1 MAHPR
6 LLCILL
12 IFCSCTVVW
21 GQITLPCQSRC
32 VAYFV
37 KRGPY
42 VPKPP
47 VQKPPPPSDDEPFTY
62 PVPSEQTE
70 WNGYNTNRIHNK
82 EIGKMFTQESD
93 ALRIEVRKE
102 YGASL
107 QIYDKVTNQYLINF
121 FDQGRESGMSSYSG
135 VEDIPFSDD
144 SPRWKGIGYNP
155 LQAGD
160 DGGNPAPILYQGI
173 VNGWIY
179 TKAQCLSWPHMDARL
194 LPFFYEQWVKLKGNK
209 VHVKVRL
216 THRRGDNVFHN
227 ASQQEWPMMMIN
239 GAKTVRFYNGSQPF
253 TGAPTAA
260 TNAIERR
267 NGDDYVLH
275 QGTPFGQTEPWQ
287 GVEIGAN
294 RLIGLYCPGF
304 YRASYNVAVPWLRD
318 DWEGGNTMTYISNH
332 PMVHLD
338 SENVWLKEYTYVV
351 GTEQQV
357 REFVYAQPRQNT
369 PDFHFR
375 KADGRN
381 GWFIWDGGYDQKEP
395 FVSDNWKVTFT
406 GKTENGVT
414 NAWGSK
420 LMSGYHSFKASE
432 FNSVYIR
439 MAYSGPQTQLHL
451 TWLLNGQAPDGMD
464 PSYPN
469 QNSLRFPKGVRDQNQ
484 FVVIPVINDGKMH
497 TYKVSFAGHPMW
509 KDIIQQFEIT
519 HGNAYTFLPPGEVIE
534 LNYLGVNNPGN

>member
-1 MAHPR
+1 MKHYSIWL
-6 LLCILL
+6 LLCITLSSATVP
-12 IFCSCTVVW
+12 FSCNHEEIVAVV
-21 GQITLPCQSRC
+21 GPPRTIPPIRVPPAPGPFIYVTPNYQSNWT
-32 VAYFV
+32 YYNGV
-37 KRGPY
+37 KIYDKIIGPGS
-42 VPKPP
+42 V
-47 VQKPPPPSDDEPFTY
+47 
-62 PVPSEQTE
+62 
-70 WNGYNTNRIHNK
+70 
-82 EIGKMFTQESD
+82 QESD
-93 ALRIEVRKE
+93 VLRIEVRKD
-102 YGASL
+102 YGASI
-107 QIYDKVTNQYLINF
+107 QIYDKVTKQNLINF
-121 FDQGRESGMSSYSG
+121 FDLGRESGMSSYSG
-135 VEDIPFSDD
+135 IEDIPFSDD

-160 DGGNPAPILYQGI
+160 DGGNPAPVLYHGF
-173 VNGWIY
+173 VDGWIY
-179 TKAQCLSWPHMDARL
+179 TRAQCLSWPHTTAKL
-194 LPFFYEQWVKLKGNK
+194 LPFFYEQWARVDGNK

-216 THRRGDNVFHN
+216 THRRGDNKFHGPGE
-227 ASQQEWPMMMIN
+227 QEWPMMFVN
-239 GAKTVRFYNGSQPF
+239 GARKVHFYNGPAPF
-253 TGAPTAA
+253 TNAPA
-260 TNAIERR
+260 TVTDGIERTLSPG
-267 NGDDYVLH
+267 NFVLH
-275 QGTPFGQTEPWQ
+275 QGTVYGQTEPWQ
-287 GVEIGAN
+287 GVEVGKN
-294 RLIGLYCPGF
+294 PDGSPRMIGLYTPGY
-304 YRASYNVAVPWLRD
+304 YRANYNVMSIPAND
-318 DWEGGNTMTYISNH
+318 SWEGGNTSTYVSNR
-332 PMVHLD
+332 PFYHLD

-464 PSYPN
+464 PRYPN
-469 QNSLRFPKGVRDQNQ
+469 QNKVRFPNGIRNSNQ
-484 FVVIPVINDGKMH
+484 YIPFNVINDGKMH

-519 HGNAYTFLPPGEVIE
+519 HNSDSRFVPPGEVIE
-534 LNYLGVNNPGN
+534 LNYLGVNDPGVAF